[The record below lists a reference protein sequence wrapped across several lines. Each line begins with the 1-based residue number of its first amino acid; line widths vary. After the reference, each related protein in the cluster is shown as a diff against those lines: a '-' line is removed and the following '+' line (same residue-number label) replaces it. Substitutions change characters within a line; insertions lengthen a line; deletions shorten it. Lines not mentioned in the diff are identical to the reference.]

1 MRLSHVL
8 LAFLLTLG
16 APGTAARAQDAAPP
30 RAPEFVQETSLLP
43 VTIGGATFRL
53 EVMVVRSRAATG
65 RLPIALLTHGKPGPR
80 EDLATIHATGYRS
93 IARDLARRGW
103 LAVVVVRRG
112 YGFSEGSLPHFG
124 DCKAG
129 YDLARMFRT
138 DALDLAAV
146 LTVVANRPDADA
158 TRAIAIG
165 VSAGGAASLAL
176 AASAPAN
183 LKAVVNVSGGLRNE
197 TCPYE
202 ARLVET
208 VASFGRTT
216 KIPTLWL
223 YARND
228 RLFGPELVHKMHG
241 AFVGAG
247 GDARLAMMDPIGDDG
262 HALFSL
268 TEGRTRWYAA
278 LDAFL
283 RDLSLPTLGDH
294 DVDAVM
300 AQGLDAGQR
309 PSVVRYMAVPGEK
322 ALARPVGGGKLTWY
336 LGQADVATARR
347 LAMELCEK
355 TAPKCEVVAE
365 NNRPAGKAGALE
377 PAAAANDN
385 AMKSASD
392 APRKSLGR

>member
-1 MRLSHVL
+1 MRLS
-8 LAFLLTLG
+8 LALFALFMTLG
-16 APGTAARAQDAAPP
+16 MPGLPARAQDAAPP
-30 RAPEFVQETSLLP
+30 RVPEFVQETSLLP
-43 VTIGGATFRL
+43 VTIAGATFRL
-53 EVMVVRSRAATG
+53 EVMTVRNRNATG
-65 RLPIALLTHGKPGPR
+65 RLPIALITHGKPGPR
-80 EDLATIHATGYRS
+80 EDLATIHATSYRA

-112 YGFSEGSLPHFG
+112 YGFSEGSLPQFG

-138 DALDLAAV
+138 EALDLAAV

-158 TRAIAIG
+158 TRAISIG

-176 AASAPAN
+176 AASAPTN

-202 ARLVET
+202 GKLVET
-208 VASFGRTT
+208 VAGFGRTT

-247 GDARLAMMDPIGDDG
+247 ADARLSMMDPVGDDG

-283 RDLSLPTLGDH
+283 RDLGLPTLGDQ
-294 DVDAVM
+294 DVEAVM
-300 AQGLDAGQR
+300 AQGLEAGQR
-309 PSVVRYMAVPGEK
+309 QSVARYMAVPGEK

-336 LGQADVATARR
+336 LGQPDVATARR
-347 LAMELCEK
+347 LALELCEK
-355 TAPKCEVVAE
+355 TAPKCEVLAE
-365 NNRPAGKAGALE
+365 NNRPAGKGGAAE

-385 AMKSASD
+385 AMKAAGD
-392 APRKSLGR
+392 PARKSLGR